1 MIRAMRRLGF
11 FAAGISALFIAGC
24 GGNDLSASASQ
35 PRFAEF
41 QSRPDLQPP
50 TVVVEKRTRNV
61 SPGYV
66 FFAPKKDVRQRGPL
80 IVDNAGRVVWF
91 HPLHLGATDF
101 RVQRYRGRPV
111 LTWWQGRS
119 NFGIG
124 RGAYVIMNSS
134 YRRIATVRAGNGLAG
149 DEHEFLISP
158 RGTALITAYR
168 PVPGDLSSVG
178 GPKQGLILDSV
189 LQEIDI
195 KTGRVVFEWHSVG
208 RVGLDESYWKLR
220 KMKGKYPP
228 YDYFHINSIEV
239 EPDGNL
245 LVSARN
251 THALYEIDHRSGKV
265 LWRLGGKRSDFE
277 MGRGTQFNWQHDARR
292 QRDGTISVFDDGA
305 FPKVEDHSRALVLR
319 ASPATKKVTLVH
331 AYVSPDKLLARH
343 QGGMQVLP
351 NGHVFVGWGSEPY
364 FTEFARNGAVV
375 FNAHFGKDMD
385 SYRAY
390 RFQWVGRPRDRPALV
405 VEKRG
410 GRTTAFVSWNG
421 ATQVT
426 RWRIRG
432 GPTRTKRANSAEA
445 ARTGFETEVT
455 LPKATRF
462 AAAQALDAGGRV
474 LGRSKTVAVTK

>member
-1 MIRAMRRLGF
+1 MRRLGLLAPV
-11 FAAGISALFIAGC
+11 AALVAVAGC
-24 GGNDLSASASQ
+24 GGDTPGANTKQ

-66 FFAPKKDVRQRGPL
+66 FFAPKKEVRQRGPL
-80 IVDNAGRVVWF
+80 IVDNEGHVVWF
-91 HPLHLGATDF
+91 LPLHLGATDF

-124 RGAYVIMNSS
+124 RGNYVIMNSS

-168 PVPGDLSSVG
+168 PVPGDLSAVG
-178 GPKQGLILDSV
+178 GPKNGLILDSV

-208 RVGLDESYWKLR
+208 HVDIKDSYWQLR

-251 THALYEIDHRSGKV
+251 THALYEIDHRTGKV
-265 LWRLGGKRSDFE
+265 LWILGGKKSDFQ
-277 MGRGTQFNWQHDARR
+277 MGKGTQFHWQHDARR
-292 QRDGTISVFDDGA
+292 QPNGTISVFDDGA
-305 FPKVEDHSRALVLR
+305 FPKLEDHSRALVLR
-319 ASPATKKVTLVH
+319 ANTATKKVTLVH
-331 AYVSPDKLLARH
+331 AYVSPDKLLAMH

-364 FTEFARNGAVV
+364 FTEFARNGTVV
-375 FNAHFGKDMD
+375 FDAHFGKDMD

-405 VEKRG
+405 VERHD
-410 GRTTAFVSWNG
+410 GRTAAFVSWNG

-426 RWRIRG
+426 RWRLRG
-432 GPTRTKRANSAEA
+432 GLTRRKLPGTTTAL
-445 ARTGFETEVT
+445 RTGFETEVT
-455 LPKATRF
+455 LPKGTRF
-462 AAAQALDAGGRV
+462 AAAQALDANGHV
-474 LGRSKTVAVTK
+474 LGTSRTVAVRG

>member
-1 MIRAMRRLGF
+1 MSRLRPL
-11 FAAGISALFIAGC
+11 AAGIALLAVAGC
-24 GGNDLSASASQ
+24 GGANPGATAKQ

-41 QSRPDLQPP
+41 RSRPDLQPP
-50 TVVVEKRTRNV
+50 TVVVEKRTRNA

-80 IVDNAGRVVWF
+80 IVDNAGHVVWF
-91 HPLHLGATDF
+91 RPLHLGATDF

-124 RGAYVIMNSS
+124 RGDYVIMNSS

-178 GPKQGLILDSV
+178 GPTRGLILDSV

-195 KTGRVVFEWHSVG
+195 KSGRVVFEWHSVG
-208 RVGLDESYWKLR
+208 HVPLGDSYWKLR

-251 THALYEIDHRSGKV
+251 THALYEIDHKSGKV
-265 LWRLGGKRSDFE
+265 LWVLGGKASDFA
-277 MGRGTQFNWQHDARR
+277 MGNGTQFNWQHDARR
-292 QRDGTISVFDDGA
+292 QPNGTISVFDDGA
-305 FPKVEDHSRALVLR
+305 FPKMEDHSRALILR
-319 ASPATKKVTLVH
+319 ANTATKKVTLVK
-331 AYVSPDKLLARH
+331 AYVSPDKLLAMH

-364 FTEFARNGAVV
+364 FTEFARNGTVV
-375 FNAHFGKDMD
+375 FDAHFGKDMD

-390 RFQWVGRPRDRPALV
+390 RFRWVGRPLDKPALV
-405 VEKRG
+405 VAKHDG
-410 GRTTAFVSWNG
+410 HPTAYVSWNG

-426 RWRIRG
+426 RWRIRSG
-432 GPTRTKRANSAEA
+432 STRARLGSATRA

-455 LPKATRF
+455 LPNATRF
-462 AAAQALDAGGRV
+462 AAAQALDAGGHV
-474 LGRSKTVAVTK
+474 LGTSKIVAVRG